1 MPNNNL
7 KRRSSCT
14 QSSLRFYLVAVPFF
28 IFSLMGLSSWIVVNS
43 AEHVERK
50 QYDWR
55 NDTKRLDNGGRTI
68 CRLAKRVRNKSPGR
82 NLQEYFCVYRGAN
95 GTTETILV
103 DNPNDCQK
111 EIVCDYDPS
120 EEKRPTIQEVIDS
133 IKKAME

>member
-28 IFSLMGLSSWIVVNS
+28 IFSLMGLYSSTEVRS
-43 AEHVERK
+43 ADHYERK

-55 NDTKRLDNGGRTI
+55 NDTKRLDNGGKTI
-68 CRLAKRVRNKSPGR
+68 CRLAKRVRNKSPGQS
-82 NLQEYFCVYRGAN
+82 LQEYFCVYTGAN

-111 EIVCDYDPS
+111 EIVCDYDPN
-120 EEKRPTIQEVIDS
+120 EEKRPTLKETLEAIR
-133 IKKAME
+133 KAME

>member
-7 KRRSSCT
+7 KKRSSCT

-28 IFSLMGLSSWIVVNS
+28 IFSLMGLYSSTEVNS
-43 AEHVERK
+43 ADHYERK
-50 QYDWR
+50 TYDWR
-55 NDTKRLDNGGRTI
+55 NDTKRLDNGGKTI
-68 CRLAKRVRNKSPGR
+68 CRLAKRVRNKSPGQS
-82 NLQEYFCVYRGAN
+82 LQEYFCVYRGAN

-120 EEKRPTIQEVIDS
+120 EEKRPTIKEVLES
-133 IKKAME
+133 LRKAME